1 MPLNGTLRIVKIVHV
16 VLHLFYH
23 NTRAKSTYI
32 CMYTHMY
39 VHAHICVC
47 VCLFKVCFLP
57 KCATPTKRQMKEM
70 AMTSHIPELQQVPIF

>member
-1 MPLNGTLRIVKIVHV
+1 M
-16 VLHLFYH
+16 
-23 NTRAKSTYI
+23 
-32 CMYTHMY
+32 
-39 VHAHICVC
+39 CVC